1 MLKSE
6 LISSYLDQ
14 NGYLIVVSTIREER
28 RRILPEYRRDNLPE
42 APMMEMEASRLP
54 ELREMIW
61 KVKELRDQG
70 YRLLAAC
77 GMAGTSEQ
85 DYQEISLRV

>member
-1 MLKSE
+1 
-6 LISSYLDQ
+6 
-14 NGYLIVVSTIREER
+14 
-28 RRILPEYRRDNLPE
+28 
-42 APMMEMEASRLP
+42 MMEMEASRLP